1 MAGFTASDGLGETE
15 NGYDVIYSVNK
26 IIEVINTG
34 YSQSGF
40 LVSSVTG
47 SRYVDTAAVT
57 GSGTT
62 GTATYKMRVRDNW
75 VDLFVLDI
83 ATQTI
88 ALGSSINVAGSAPVK
103 SVNKVTGSVLVH
115 QMYTSPTPAISPAV
129 DTIIIDAYDGVA
141 PKGAGVGALVEN
153 INGTTTNLNSLPN
166 RSGYIA
172 YDTSKNRF
180 VGRHNTGW
188 KYLDGTDGEAL
199 TYKDT
204 TGFTAAGRVAV
215 ANAAGKVLKETTYT
229 IPSTI
234 GSSGAGAVLTSDGT
248 NVVFSPI
255 KNIYVTVT
263 GSGTV
268 SVDWSVGNLFYYLT
282 ALDVKFEYSGT
293 PANGQMIMIMVK
305 NTDPA
310 NGRAITLPSARWIM
324 GQQIKDIAPNTTTI
338 YTVLKAGDEYWVVS
352 TRDLM

>member
-1 MAGFTASDGLGETE
+1 MAGFSTSDGLGETE

-34 YSQSGF
+34 YSQAGF
-40 LVSSVTG
+40 LVNSVTG
-47 SRYVDTAAVT
+47 SRYVET
-57 GSGTT
+57 GLG
-62 GTATYKMRVRDNW
+62 GGKAYYRMRVDDAW
-75 VDLFVLDI
+75 VDMFVMDI
-83 ATQTI
+83 ATKTI
-88 ALGSSINVAGSAPVK
+88 SLGTSINVSGSAPVK

-215 ANAAGKVLKETTYT
+215 ANAAGKVLKETGYI
-229 IPSTI
+229 IPTTV
-234 GSSGAGAVLTSDGT
+234 GASGTVLTSDGT
-248 NVVFSPI
+248 NVTFSVPRGTLVNLSGSFTVDINWTLGHTFYLPI
-255 KNIYVTVT
+255 TSNITFTY
-263 GSGTV
+263 
-268 SVDWSVGNLFYYLT
+268 T
-282 ALDVKFEYSGT
+282 ALSAQE
-293 PANGQMIMIMVK
+293 GQTIMIVVL
-305 NTDPA
+305 NNAATGLTVD
-310 NGRAITLPSARWIM
+310 LPSSKWIM
-324 GQQIKDIAPNTTTI
+324 AQPIRDIGPGTATV
-338 YTVLKAGDEYWVVS
+338 YTVIRIANTYWVVS
-352 TRDLM
+352 TRDLK